1 MAHRIGIDLSD
12 LVAGIAV
19 VEGTLPDP
27 DPSTLPNA
35 KGPISVVVL
44 HGSNSPFAICGAVS
58 SVPYTSL
65 ASQDQ
70 VFSYWTGTQANRCA
84 VTTPSTFCTGGSLSG
99 SVTERDGTQC
109 QGGTAVSIYELIGG
123 YHAWFDS
130 PMNNSSGIPYNPNFA
145 NPLPGITTDDI
156 LWNFFAA
163 HPAVRSKPGIFRSGF
178 YWLLDSDGDHT
189 WSAPPDLG
197 TAFGGI
203 PGDLP
208 ITGDWT
214 GDGYTKIGIYRPS
227 NGLFLLDSNGDGV
240 FDAGDAT
247 FNLGV
252 GVQPGDI
259 PVVGDWNGD
268 GRTKVGL
275 FRQGFF
281 WILDTN
287 GDGVFQQDIDATYAF
302 GGVAG
307 DIPIVGDWNGS
318 GTSKIGLF
326 RLGFYWILDA
336 NGTGILDNI
345 NGFGGD
351 QAFAYGGIPGDVPV
365 VGDWNGSGASKV
377 GVFRQGFFW
386 VLDANGNHTFD
397 GTGPGQDFAFPFG
410 GNSGDVPVVGKW

>member
-1 MAHRIGIDLSD
+1 M
-12 LVAGIAV
+12 
-19 VEGTLPDP
+19 
-27 DPSTLPNA
+27 
-35 KGPISVVVL
+35 K
-44 HGSNSPFAICGAVS
+44 
-58 SVPYTSL
+58 
-65 ASQDQ
+65 
-70 VFSYWTGTQANRCA
+70 
-84 VTTPSTFCTGGSLSG
+84 
-99 SVTERDGTQC
+99 
-109 QGGTAVSIYELIGG
+109 
-123 YHAWFDS
+123 
-130 PMNNSSGIPYNPNFA
+130 
-145 NPLPGITTDDI
+145 
-156 LWNFFAA
+156 
-163 HPAVRSKPGIFRSGF
+163 SKPGIFRSGF
-178 YWLLDSDGDHT
+178 YWLLDADGDHT

-197 TAFGGI
+197 SAFGGI

-214 GDGYTKIGIYRPS
+214 GNGSTRVGIYRPS

-240 FDAGDAT
+240 FDAGDAV

-287 GDGVFQQDIDATYAF
+287 GNGVFEQGVDQTFAF

-307 DIPIVGDWNGS
+307 DIPIVGDWNGG

-326 RLGFYWILDA
+326 RMGFYWILDA
-336 NGTGILDNI
+336 NGNGTLDNI
-345 NGFGGD
+345 NGAGGD
-351 QAFAYGGIPGDVPV
+351 QAFAYGGIPGDVPL
-365 VGDWNGSGASKV
+365 VGDWNGRGTSKV

-410 GNSGDVPVVGKW
+410 GMSGDVPVVGKW